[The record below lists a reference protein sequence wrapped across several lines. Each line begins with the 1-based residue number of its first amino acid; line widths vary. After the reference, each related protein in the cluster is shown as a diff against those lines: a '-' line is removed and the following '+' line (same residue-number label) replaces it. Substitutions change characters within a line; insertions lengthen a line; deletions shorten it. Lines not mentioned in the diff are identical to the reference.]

1 MATHQKKHKNKGN
14 IKKEIIFANDTESYG
29 LVTSVH
35 GGSPARFNIEI
46 ILTRKIIIASASGKL
61 KYKKQIIRVG
71 DIVLVDDGNQIQ
83 LKYSEEEI
91 KILNKMKKLVS
102 YKQKTEDSG
111 VDFED
116 DTNEPDKDDEIDIS
130 AI

>member
-1 MATHQKKHKNKGN
+1 MATHQKKHNKNKGN
-14 IKKEIIFANDTESYG
+14 VKKEITFANDTESYG
-29 LVTSVH
+29 LVTSVQ
-35 GGSPARFNIEI
+35 GGSPARFN
-46 ILTRKIIIASASGKL
+46 LTRKIIIASASGKL
-61 KYKKQIIRVG
+61 KFKKQIIRVG

-91 KILNKMKKLVS
+91 KILNKMKKLAS